1 MQELWAVYHEDV
13 PEFLREFADTPPMQ
27 RLKDVGM
34 NCGCEYTAFPLF
46 ANLRP
51 YSRFDH
57 SVGVALIIWHFTGN
71 MEQTLAGLFHDV
83 TTPVFAHVVDFLN
96 GDHLRQESTEAGVA
110 ECLAAS
116 PEICAL
122 LNRYGITLEA
132 VSDYHCYPVA
142 DNDAPALA
150 ADRLE
155 YTLGNL
161 WNYGFADLDEIRGAY
176 EDLSVGTDEAGQNEL
191 VFRTPETAVWFAQ
204 AALKN
209 SRIYIADEDR
219 FAMQA
224 LADLLRTAVERG
236 AVCYEDL
243 WSKEREV
250 LNRLKTDPVLERN
263 WRTFCGYRRLLRSPE
278 KPEEGYWVRIGAKRR
293 WIDPYVPGL
302 GRVSDWDGS
311 VAEGIAALKAVPFDL
326 WLSALPGEKGTE

>member
-1 MQELWAVYHEDV
+1 MRELWSIYHHELPD
-13 PEFLREFADTPPMQ
+13 FLLEFAATPPVQ

-57 SVGVALIIWHFTGN
+57 SVGVALIVWHFTGS

-96 GDHLRQESTEAGVA
+96 GDHMRQESTEAGVA
-110 ECLAAS
+110 ECLASS

-122 LNRYGITLEA
+122 LRRYGITPEA
-132 VSDYHCYPVA
+132 VSDYHRYPVA

-155 YTLGNL
+155 YTLGNM
-161 WNYGFADLDEIRGAY
+161 WNYGFADLDQIRTVY
-176 EDLSVGTDEAGQNEL
+176 EDLTVGTNGEGQTEL
-191 VFRTPETAVWFAQ
+191 VFRTAETAVWFARM
-204 AALKN
+204 ALKT

-224 LADLLRTAVERG
+224 LADLLRRAVERG
-236 AVCYEDL
+236 VIHHEDL
-243 WSKEREV
+243 RTTEQEV
-250 LNRLKTDPVLERN
+250 LSQLKADPVLAGEWN
-263 WRTFCGYRRLLRSPE
+263 AFCGYDRIVRSPE
-278 KPEEGYWVRIGAKRR
+278 CPEQGYWVRIGAKRR
-293 WIDPYVPGL
+293 WIDPYVPEL
-302 GRVSDWDGS
+302 GRISGWNPS
-311 VAEGIAALKAVPFDL
+311 VAAEIEALKALSFDL
-326 WLSALPGEKGTE
+326 WLSALRK